1 MKHSYYE
8 SSARERVDGILDTG
22 SFREILPPT
31 ERVVSPHL
39 EALDLPTAFDDGV
52 VIGTG
57 ALDGQSVLIA
67 AQEGDFM
74 GGAVGE
80 VQGAKLVGLLEK
92 AIQRP

>member
-52 VIGTG
+52 VIGRARSTG
-57 ALDGQSVLIA
+57 NPYSSRRRKATSWVA
-67 AQEGDFM
+67 PWVKCRARN
-74 GGAVGE
+74 
-80 VQGAKLVGLLEK
+80 LLACWK
-92 AIQRP
+92 RPSR